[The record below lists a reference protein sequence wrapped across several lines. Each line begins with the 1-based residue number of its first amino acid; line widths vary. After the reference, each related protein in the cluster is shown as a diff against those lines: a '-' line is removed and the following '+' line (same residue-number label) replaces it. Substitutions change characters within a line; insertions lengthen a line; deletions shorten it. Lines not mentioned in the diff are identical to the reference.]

1 MDYTIHGHFINLCTV
16 ILFNISQDSDVIW
29 LHKIDGN
36 TFTTKPT
43 WAANPEIKIQGI
55 RFFYYLLQAASKCP
69 LKTEKVLFFF
79 LFISTG
85 CSKHIKELWGRGGK
99 VVNCQEVNIE
109 LDNLSPPCLCN
120 NSKENTVLL

>member
-79 LFISTG
+79 SSSQLAAQNTLKNYGGGGVKLSTVR
-85 CSKHIKELWGRGGK
+85 KW
-99 VVNCQEVNIE
+99 
-109 LDNLSPPCLCN
+109 
-120 NSKENTVLL
+120 T